1 VPTLV
6 EVFQSIAAI
15 AVDDGIA
22 FDPASATGTEIRKD
36 ASYGGVRV
44 DLRATLDGAR
54 IALQVDIGFGD
65 AVTPAAQTV
74 HYPTLVA
81 DVPAPTP
88 RAYPKATVVAE
99 KAHAITVLGMTNSRM
114 KDFLD
119 LWVLLH
125 DETLD
130 RDEVRR
136 AIAATFARRQTALP
150 VSTPMGLSSV
160 FADDATKQL
169 QWQAFLKRNKLDA
182 LELSTVIEF
191 IRGRLEVDLTSQ
203 PPGV

>member
-1 VPTLV
+1 
-6 EVFQSIAAI
+6 
-15 AVDDGIA
+15 VDDGIA

-36 ASYGGVRV
+36 AGYGGVRV

-65 AVTPAAQTV
+65 AVTPDAQTV
-74 HYPTLVA
+74 QYPTLVA
-81 DVPAPTP
+81 DVLAPTL

-114 KDFLD
+114 KDFFD

-130 RDEVRR
+130 RSELRR
-136 AIAATFARRQTALP
+136 AIAATFARRQTTLP
-150 VSTPMGLSSV
+150 ETTPMGLSNA
-160 FADDATKQL
+160 FANDATKQL
-169 QWQAFLKRNKLDA
+169 QWRGFLKRNRLDT
-182 LELSTVIEF
+182 LELSAVLDY
-191 IRGRLEVDLTSQ
+191 IRAQLEVSLTSQ
-203 PPGV
+203 APNARQ